1 MLDRRGA
8 DFLTA
13 LQRPDRE
20 ALSERIAVVVAHPDD
35 ETIGC
40 GAQLPRFRDVTILH
54 VTDGAPRNGR
64 DATARGFPTVSDYAA
79 ARRLELEAAMAL
91 AGIPPNRLLWLGC
104 SDQEAS
110 LHIVTLARKLAE
122 QLAET
127 EIVLTHAYEG
137 GHPDHDATAFSV
149 HAACA
154 MLADRAPAI
163 VEMPLYRAGSDGR
176 LAQTFAPH
184 ADAPEAVLHL
194 DAAERELKG
203 GMLAAHLSQQE
214 VLGWF
219 TADAERFRVAPKYD
233 FTRPPNGGDVLY
245 EGQDWSMTGAR
256 WLQLAAAT
264 RAELGLGGKDSSYGS
279 T

>member
-1 MLDRRGA
+1 MVERRGA

-13 LQRPDRE
+13 LQRPGRE
-20 ALSERIAVVVAHPDD
+20 ALPERTAVVVAHPDD

-64 DATARGFPTVSDYAA
+64 DASARGFPSVSDYAA

-91 AGIPPNRLLWLGC
+91 ASIPPNRLLWLGC

-110 LHIVTLARKLAE
+110 LHMATLARKLAE

-163 VEMPLYRAGSDGR
+163 VELPLYRAGSDGR
-176 LAQTFAPH
+176 VAQTFAPH

-194 DAAERELKG
+194 DAAERKLKRR
-203 GMLAAHLSQQE
+203 MLAAHLSQQE

-219 TADAERFRVAPKYD
+219 TADVERFRVAPEYD
-233 FTRPPNGGDVLY
+233 FTKLPNGGAVLY
-245 EGQDWSMTGAR
+245 EGQDWGMTGAR
-256 WLQLAAAT
+256 WLQSAAAA
-264 RAELGLGGKDSSYGS
+264 RAGLELGG
-279 T
+279 